1 MKTVFFMGRNFG
13 EVSDLRKSKDLVYL
27 ILREKLERK
36 EEGAV
41 SRDEEMEE
49 TFTLFYI

>member
-1 MKTVFFMGRNFG
+1 MKTVFFIGGNFG
-13 EVSDLRKSKDLVYL
+13 DISDLLKSKDLVYL

-36 EEGAV
+36 EEGPV

-49 TFTLFYI
+49 TFALFYI